1 MKLTKTIENIGDTL
15 LEMDESTVDWKSDS
29 KVRKSVFSL
38 FTLTLIGLFYVLFSK
53 TLFMNS
59 FMKSES
65 LTALYKLLLITFTT
79 LFIINIF
86 HVSYYFLDSNDRCN
100 F

>member
-38 FTLTLIGLFYVLFSK
+38 FTLTLIGLSMF
-53 TLFMNS
+53 N
-59 FMKSES
+59 
-65 LTALYKLLLITFTT
+65 
-79 LFIINIF
+79 
-86 HVSYYFLDSNDRCN
+86 FLRHYL
-100 F
+100 